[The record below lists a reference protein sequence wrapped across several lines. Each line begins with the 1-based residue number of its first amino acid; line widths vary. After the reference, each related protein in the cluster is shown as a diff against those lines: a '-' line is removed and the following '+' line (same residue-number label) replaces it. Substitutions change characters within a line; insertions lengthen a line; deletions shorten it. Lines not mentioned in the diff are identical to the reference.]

1 MYAFVQVDIK
11 KTIAYSTTSQL
22 GYMVLACGIGQY
34 SLALIHLM
42 NHAFFKALLFLSA
55 GVIIHAVHDEQDVR
69 KLGGLLPLMPITYAT
84 TLISSLSL
92 IALPFLTGFFSK
104 DFILQYAFGTF
115 GYGFG
120 LAAAFFT
127 TFYSVKL
134 LYRVFYLP
142 PQSKVVLNAHEP
154 DSLLLFPTIALTVA
168 SVF

>member
-1 MYAFVQVDIK
+1 MK

-55 GVIIHAVHDEQDVR
+55 GVVIHAIYDEQDVR
-69 KLGGLLPLMPITYAT
+69 KMGGLLRLMPITYAT
-84 TLISSLSL
+84 TLIGSLSL

-104 DFILQYAFGTF
+104 DFILQNAFGTF
-115 GYGFG
+115 GYGLG
-120 LAAAFFT
+120 LAAAYFT

-134 LYRVFYLP
+134 LYRVFFVP
-142 PQSKVVLNAHEP
+142 PQSKIVLNAHEP
-154 DSLLLFPTIALTVA
+154 DA
-168 SVF
+168 